1 MTPPQAG
8 FFFATRQR
16 LVSSN
21 EYRAKKP
28 IVKKGRVMKVLS
40 VFLAAA
46 VVWACA
52 GGPES
57 MAGDGR
63 DLSSVNKSV
72 SASAGESY
80 GSLSTVNGDVRV
92 GRGASATEAKTVNG
106 SIRVEEEARLGN
118 VSTVNGSVNI
128 AEGVS
133 IEHAASTV
141 NGQIEMR
148 RRSRVGGEVATVNG
162 DIELAGT
169 EVGGGLTTR
178 NGDIDLTD
186 GTRIRG
192 DIHVKESK
200 NWGWKKADPVDVTIC
215 GTCVVDGDL
224 RFERPVRLRVESG
237 AKIGKVIGDEVT
249 RL

>member
-1 MTPPQAG
+1 
-8 FFFATRQR
+8 
-16 LVSSN
+16 
-21 EYRAKKP
+21 
-28 IVKKGRVMKVLS
+28 MKVLS

-80 GSLSTVNGDVRV
+80 GDVRV